1 MKAQPNIR
9 HLIFFKMLCDEQHYR
24 RAAQKL
30 GITQPAL
37 TAAVKELE
45 TQFGGPLVDRSV
57 KRAVVTTMAG
67 NRLYRG
73 AIDLIDRY
81 NAICDEVAREI
92 NPQSWTVRMGVI
104 PSIAP
109 FLLPTLLPTLK
120 KELPHAEIRVVE
132 STSARLRDMLES
144 GEIDYAL
151 MAFPF
156 SMPGCHQEILASERF
171 VCAVPAHA
179 DPFEPMQQIQPID
192 LEGQRLLL
200 LDDGHCL
207 RAHALEACA
216 LKDTQESKELQASSL
231 TTLINM
237 VAKGHGITL
246 LPLMATQHGSLPA
259 NIKLKEFYDPEPKR
273 TVGAAWRTQ
282 TNRAAD
288 YMDFTEAIRR
298 AMKIVAKTR
307 TDSL

>member
-9 HLIFFKMLCDEQHYR
+9 HLIFFKTLCEEKNYR

-45 TQFGGPLVDRSV
+45 VQFGGPLIDRSV
-57 KRAVVTTMAG
+57 KRTIVPTMAG
-67 NRLYRG
+67 HRLHMG
-73 AIDLIDRY
+73 TSDLIEKYDEL
-81 NAICDEVAREI
+81 CDGVMREI
-92 NPQSWTVRMGVI
+92 DPESWTVRMGVI

-109 FLLPTLLPTLK
+109 FLLPNLLPKLK
-120 KELPHAEIRVVE
+120 KELPHADIRIVE
-132 STSARLRDMLES
+132 STSAQLRNMLES
-144 GEIDYAL
+144 GEIDFAL

-156 SMPGCHQEILASERF
+156 SMPGCYQEVLGHERF
-171 VCAVPAHA
+171 VCAVPADA
-179 DPFEPMQQIQPID
+179 DPFDDMKYVFPAD

-207 RAHALEACA
+207 RAHALEACS

-237 VAKGHGITL
+237 VNRGHGITL
-246 LPLMATQHGSLPA
+246 LPLMAAQLGTLPP
-259 NIKLKEFYDPEPKR
+259 NIKIKEFFDPEPTR
-273 TVGAAWRTQ
+273 DIGVAWRSQ
-282 TNRAAD
+282 TSRGPD
-288 YMDFTEAIRR
+288 YKIFTEAVRRSIRSM
-298 AMKIVAKTR
+298 AESKQA
-307 TDSL
+307 